1 MSIRLRDDHIILLV
15 LTVIIR
21 KAYQSKEFFV
31 KYLHPKNECT
41 IGAIFHYCPLDLRRF
56 VPVLLYSNIC

>member
-21 KAYQSKEFFV
+21 KAYQSKEFFCKISTSQKWV
-31 KYLHPKNECT
+31 YHW
-41 IGAIFHYCPLDLRRF
+41 
-56 VPVLLYSNIC
+56 SNIPLLSIGS